1 MKTKLIL
8 ATLLFTFCLFANA
21 QLVIKTDVSQDLY
34 FDTELKDWQ
43 VVKDHDVPTIFKLAE
58 DMKTLSYTE
67 NGVTDDFTIKT
78 WEFNDEKAVFDLI
91 IHDTSYNEFT
101 VIIDGINLF
110 LSMTTQIEGT
120 DFMLL
125 YNIVD
130 IINES
135 EE

>member
-1 MKTKLIL
+1 M
-8 ATLLFTFCLFANA
+8 FANA

>member
-101 VIIDGINLF
+101 VIIDDINLF

>member
-58 DMKTLSYTE
+58 DMKTISYTE

>member
-67 NGVTDDFTIKT
+67 KGVTDDFTIKT